1 LGNRQGAAGADIMS
15 SRRPVAHTTK
25 SARRR
30 KKSLLNAGIWVFL
43 VIFALSSVGF
53 VFGVFVK

>member
-1 LGNRQGAAGADIMS
+1 MS
-15 SRRPVAHTTK
+15 TRRPVIHSTK

-30 KKSLLNAGIWVFL
+30 KQALMNAGIWVFL

-53 VFGVFVK
+53 VLGIFVK

>member
-1 LGNRQGAAGADIMS
+1 MS
-15 SRRPVAHTTK
+15 TRRPQIHTTR

-30 KKSLLNAGIWVFL
+30 KQRLLRAGVWVFL

-53 VFGVFVK
+53 VLGVLVK

>member
-1 LGNRQGAAGADIMS
+1 MS
-15 SRRPVAHTTK
+15 SRRPVIHTTK

-30 KKSLLNAGIWVFL
+30 KQALLNAGIWVFL

-53 VFGVFVK
+53 VLGVFVK